1 MKTPNPKPH
10 PPKFEDVARE
20 LGCDE
25 DEVRFNVALGKIARH
40 KPQVDPPKPAKE
52 PKTKNPAE

>member
-1 MKTPNPKPH
+1 MKTLNPKPH

-25 DEVRFNVALGKIARH
+25 DEARFNAALGKIARH
-40 KPQVDPPKPAKE
+40 KPPADPPKPDKK
-52 PKTKNPAE
+52 PGKKKPAE